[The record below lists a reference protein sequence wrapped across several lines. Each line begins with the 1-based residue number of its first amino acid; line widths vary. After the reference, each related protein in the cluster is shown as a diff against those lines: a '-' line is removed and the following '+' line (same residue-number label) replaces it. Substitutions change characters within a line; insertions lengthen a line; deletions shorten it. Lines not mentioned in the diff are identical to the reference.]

1 MRHNFVDV
9 VELITKGNVA
19 VISISQKLNK
29 LEFVRAFR
37 MQQPSP
43 SPSRDR
49 TNQPG
54 GERGRPRK
62 RKTTFEMSQLSAR
75 GRGGGR
81 AGGRGWGRRSS
92 GNLEPSKTRTV
103 GTDTPSSA
111 DGENHRS
118 KAILQDSSTFVVE
131 KQDPPYSNRAG
142 RADLGG
148 DSWGRR
154 PWVPVSITDED
165 VYSLPHRGMDD
176 SIGARQYVRYP
187 QYQERVVA
195 EPSYDYEEFQPVV
208 NMIKIMLMASRYF
221 FSTLSAFMYIDIHAY
236 RRVSYIPRHRE
247 GHSYLVERVR
257 EYPTSRLQAVQRDMS
272 VPEEEEGDERMP
284 LPSQLPRSRRSRW
297 VGYQQTRPSDGS
309 YASRRSRPM
318 TFSQASSAA
327 ASQRRPHSRDAQ
339 QQQPQHL
346 PPSSR
351 YYRGSGPPSSSPRTH
366 ASSGMPV
373 PPAAS
378 ATIVGGSSTIAGT
391 PTSSSV
397 RGGVVMGLSLS
408 NSSKLS
414 RSSSTLSRSSS
425 NNSRSQPLSII
436 AKATSSSRYVPP
448 PREMPPEGPTST
460 AHITDPGKRREEIFK
475 HCKWV
480 CDCGTPV
487 RFVYD
492 GVKAGK
498 MNLAEIRKHLLNS
511 CNNFAREFA
520 DQLVRMRIKKGN
532 ALLNKTDS
540 TQEPLI
546 EAALKKITQDI
557 QFKYYDWK
565 RAHFEDYEWL
575 TKESQARTS
584 RYQANRAAAAAA
596 AAASTGS
603 GGKRKREAKTRKST
617 NKSATVRGSA
627 AAAAAAAGV
636 GGISPPVG
644 GTPTLPAVKLE
655 KRDDEDAEWKK
666 DGGIVAAVAPG
677 VKKEDGKGGG
687 GGGGYSKTGPMVV
700 GTHYTP
706 FDLSPLRHGKHVI
719 IATSNPE
726 GGWCVE
732 VNIEVDAIGMD
743 AELVK
748 NIQGEIGADKL
759 IIKHIRTPAPI
770 EQSEQGVSAEADADA
785 DADAASPEAKEE
797 KKLLAWVEFRF
808 KVFMVVAPFEP
819 DKIDEWQ
826 TWLTDKLSNAFNDP
840 NSGLGIV
847 KNFRVGL
854 IRPGSVRFKV
864 MLIFHAQQGQREVRQ
879 LVQNHLRG
887 FPKHPMYRYPDVYVV
902 DSIPCVSRNYKTP
915 QKTQA
920 KAELRFH
927 HRADAEKAFMK
938 INQEGELKLQGGG
951 SIAAAKL
958 SPYMLYS
965 NLKMKSGGG
974 ADMSYLTAAAAA
986 KTGDTEQQEKHLQQQ
1001 QKRRRIQEGGDG
1013 TSMSIDSAP
1022 TSSPDD
1028 NMAISRI
1035 SSSSGGNNP
1044 NSSSTPP
1051 TTQTTTNAQNEEV
1064 EEEKAAATSA
1074 AAAAAATSTITTTTS
1089 STSVTAVMEQEE
1101 DEDDDGKM
1109 LLPQQQQ
1116 SSSEEG
1122 EEETAAKE
1130 QDHSPKKKRKNNT
1143 NVGAT
1148 SVDNHI
1154 DSGNSTS
1161 VPDTTITTTTTSSA
1175 SAAVTK
1181 EALAKSFQGR
1191 WKVVSNDGKQT
1202 SIIVKDLQ
1210 CLISGTKW
1218 IIEVDPNFT
1227 KTIQLRKIETSI
1239 SPASSAPSSS
1249 PLSPSSPLLPSPSSS
1264 SSPSVCCKTVLSGGC
1279 NGRLKTVKWTTLNP
1293 VNPYFMWIR
1302 EEDEEEGEKTQEQQ
1316 LGQSDQGTAQQENHA
1331 QTAERKRK
1339 IPSEMNKDIPSPPP
1353 LETATSTTVDTS

>member
-1 MRHNFVDV
+1 
-9 VELITKGNVA
+9 
-19 VISISQKLNK
+19 
-29 LEFVRAFR
+29 
-37 MQQPSP
+37 
-43 SPSRDR
+43 
-49 TNQPG
+49 
-54 GERGRPRK
+54 
-62 RKTTFEMSQLSAR
+62 
-75 GRGGGR
+75 
-81 AGGRGWGRRSS
+81 
-92 GNLEPSKTRTV
+92 
-103 GTDTPSSA
+103 
-111 DGENHRS
+111 
-118 KAILQDSSTFVVE
+118 
-131 KQDPPYSNRAG
+131 
-142 RADLGG
+142 
-148 DSWGRR
+148 
-154 PWVPVSITDED
+154 
-165 VYSLPHRGMDD
+165 
-176 SIGARQYVRYP
+176 
-187 QYQERVVA
+187 
-195 EPSYDYEEFQPVV
+195 
-208 NMIKIMLMASRYF
+208 
-221 FSTLSAFMYIDIHAY
+221 
-236 RRVSYIPRHRE
+236 
-247 GHSYLVERVR
+247 
-257 EYPTSRLQAVQRDMS
+257 
-272 VPEEEEGDERMP
+272 
-284 LPSQLPRSRRSRW
+284 
-297 VGYQQTRPSDGS
+297 
-309 YASRRSRPM
+309 
-318 TFSQASSAA
+318 
-327 ASQRRPHSRDAQ
+327 
-339 QQQPQHL
+339 
-346 PPSSR
+346 
-351 YYRGSGPPSSSPRTH
+351 
-366 ASSGMPV
+366 
-373 PPAAS
+373 
-378 ATIVGGSSTIAGT
+378 
-391 PTSSSV
+391 
-397 RGGVVMGLSLS
+397 
-408 NSSKLS
+408 
-414 RSSSTLSRSSS
+414 
-425 NNSRSQPLSII
+425 
-436 AKATSSSRYVPP
+436 
-448 PREMPPEGPTST
+448 
-460 AHITDPGKRREEIFK
+460 
-475 HCKWV
+475 
-480 CDCGTPV
+480 
-487 RFVYD
+487 
-492 GVKAGK
+492 

-687 GGGGYSKTGPMVV
+687 GGGGYSKTG
-700 GTHYTP
+700 
-706 FDLSPLRHGKHVI
+706 
-719 IATSNPE
+719 

-732 VNIEVDAIGMD
+732 VNIEVDAVGMD

-808 KVFMVVAPFEP
+808 KAPFEP

-1028 NMAISRI
+1028 NMAISRSNNSNSSSSSSSSSSSNAGVAV

-1161 VPDTTITTTTTSSA
+1161 VPDTTITTTTTSSGSSSSTGFEKSHHA
-1175 SAAVTK
+1175 TTNDDNGGSSGGKTDSAVVSRQGDGDDDNNNNNNNNHNNKLQQHPQQGIVDEEKKQNISERPSSLSSSSSASSSRPRTIKDEPTPNDEPSSAAVTK